1 MRDEVLGRGGRGRRD
16 RVRLFQ
22 RSSRHPTS
30 NTGCLGRGT
39 AWRASKDL
47 AASGMIKKGQEA
59 IPVDDDHP
67 RPHWIVTDIAQF
79 STPLGCNARFA
90 LKPSLAPFIV
100 LIIVVQ
106 VPRRRTHDRQRW
118 LRRRRRRQR
127 SGELPCFF
135 FCCCCC
141 CRATCPLDSQWD
153 YGPTFSSKPPAITGR
168 CSPQGGGTPWGARRT
183 FLISGIHCWCRTA
196 SRCS

>member
-1 MRDEVLGRGGRGRRD
+1 MRDEVLGRGGRGRRA

-67 RPHWIVTDIAQF
+67 HWIVTDIDQF
-79 STPLGCNARFA
+79 YCRICNPSRLQRKVCA
-90 LKPSLAPFIV
+90 LN
-100 LIIVVQ
+100 
-106 VPRRRTHDRQRW
+106 THH
-118 LRRRRRRQR
+118 LRR
-127 SGELPCFF
+127 SL
-135 FCCCCC
+135 
-141 CRATCPLDSQWD
+141 
-153 YGPTFSSKPPAITGR
+153 FSSSWFKYLDDGRTTDNAGCAEDAEDNAAESCPASSSAAAAAVGR
-168 CSPQGGGTPWGARRT
+168 PARWTANGIMGRPFQASLPRSRGVARPREAVHRGGRAE
-183 FLISGIHCWCRTA
+183 LS
-196 SRCS
+196 